1 MTNHKRTEVRRL
13 PERGDYD
20 RALINTILDEALIC
34 HVGFVSEQ
42 GYPVVIPTIHARA
55 QNTLYLHGSPAS
67 RMLRAVK
74 DGADVCVT
82 VTLVDGLVLARAV
95 FHHSMNYRSAVV
107 FGNPREVTDP
117 EEKMRALEVITDHV
131 AHGRWADARHP
142 NNLEFKGTTV
152 LALEIDEASAKTRSG
167 PPGDDDED
175 YALPIWAGVVPVTT
189 TFGPRIDDPVLTDGI
204 DPPDYVTDYRR

>member
-1 MTNHKRTEVRRL
+1 MTNSKRTEVRRL

-20 RALINTILDEALIC
+20 RDLINSILDEALIC

-42 GYPVVIPTIHARA
+42 GYPVVIPTIHARSES
-55 QNTLYLHGSPAS
+55 TLYLHGSPAS

-74 DGADVCVT
+74 EGADVCVT
-82 VTLVDGLVLARAV
+82 VTLIDSLVLARSV
-95 FHHSMNYRSAVV
+95 FHHSMNYRSVVV

-117 EEKMRALEVITDHV
+117 NEKLRALEVITDHV
-131 AHGRWADARHP
+131 VPGRWADARHP
-142 NNLEFKGTTV
+142 NDLESKGTTV
-152 LALEIDEASAKTRSG
+152 LAIEIDEASAKTRSG

-189 TFGPRIDDPVLTDGI
+189 TFGPLIDDPLLTDGI

>member
-1 MTNHKRTEVRRL
+1 MTNRKRTEVRRL

-20 RALINTILDEALIC
+20 RDLINTILDEALIC

-42 GYPVVIPTIHARA
+42 GYPVVIPTIHARWES
-55 QNTLYLHGSPAS
+55 TLYLHGSPAS
-67 RMLRAVK
+67 RMLRVVK

-82 VTLVDGLVLARAV
+82 VTLVDGLVLARSV
-95 FHHSMNYRSAVV
+95 FHHSMNYRSVVV

-117 EEKMRALEVITDHV
+117 DEKMRALEVITDHV

-142 NNLEFKGTTV
+142 NELEFKGTTV

-189 TFGPRIDDPVLTDGI
+189 TFGSRIDDPALTDGI
-204 DPPDYVTDYRR
+204 DPPGYVTDYRR